1 LVAQGALLSAD
12 DGWVD
17 RDGAGSPAPGIRRP
31 TSRDER
37 SAMLLRHSMTV
48 TAGYRSA
55 DDQSPSSQ
63 REQIDP
69 GETGRAD

>member
-1 LVAQGALLSAD
+1 
-12 DGWVD
+12 
-17 RDGAGSPAPGIRRP
+17 
-31 TSRDER
+31 
-37 SAMLLRHSMTV
+37 MLLRHSMTV